1 LGNLVFGTRDV
12 RIRNSLKS
20 SAGLSEKHEADEPAE
35 VAARQLLQNVAAGC
49 FGTTQVVY
57 VNEDVSI
64 RMVGLGHE
72 LCVRLAGKTLWR
84 VEVFTKK

>member
-1 LGNLVFGTRDV
+1 MFGTRDV